1 MEASSEIFGC
11 EACSQTLPQASEI
24 EPAYESADGYSRLGR
39 SIYAGK
45 AVAVKSLKPKY
56 IGNPIHEGL
65 LKKEFEIGASLD
77 HPGICRTLDFV
88 PIDGYGNCMITEW
101 IDGETLDKVL
111 EDGRLTPGLARKII
125 IELCDVLDYLHHRQI
140 VHRDIKPGNVMIT
153 RNGNNVKLID
163 FGFADTD
170 THVRLKMAA
179 GTESYAAPEQIAGQA
194 LDERSDIYSLG
205 KVIGRIAAG
214 LPRRHRNFWNRFAST
229 CTASEIGKRP
239 DDAGQL
245 KLAILKRE
253 RQRRQRPVIVAAGSV
268 MAAVLLWICAPYIE
282 KMHERHEIDR
292 IVRTVTESILDNS
305 Q

>member
-11 EACSQTLPQASEI
+11 DACSQTLPQASEI
-24 EPAYESADGYSRLGR
+24 EPAYESTDGYSRLGR
-39 SIYAGK
+39 SLYAGK
-45 AVAVKSLKPKY
+45 AVAIKSLKPRY

-65 LKKEFEIGASLD
+65 LEKEFEIGASLD

-88 PIDGYGNCMITEW
+88 PIDGYGNCIITEW

-179 GTESYAAPEQIAGQA
+179 G
-194 LDERSDIYSLG
+194 
-205 KVIGRIAAG
+205 
-214 LPRRHRNFWNRFAST
+214 LPRRYRNFWFRFASS

-253 RQRRQRPVIVAAGSV
+253 RQLRQRPVIIAAGTV
-268 MAAVLLWICAPYIE
+268 IAAVLLWICAPYIE
-282 KMHERHEIDR
+282 KMHERHEIDH
-292 IVRTVTESILDNS
+292 IVQTVTESILDNS
-305 Q
+305 L